1 MIYSDILTK
10 TEQVRDRLVSAIN
23 SKGGSLVSN
32 ATLNQC
38 ADAVTNLPE
47 GGTGGGAE
55 IPGQIFH
62 ASFAEDSEYAE
73 SGQPL
78 KKINTPQF
86 VVEDGIQCVNIYDAG
101 FQIDYPLFCGGNPFT
116 ISFWGKDSSAN
127 SEDSTVDVIFQGD
140 SGGYGRM
147 NVTYQD
153 GKFKVSNMQDWT
165 SSNQSTS
172 DLFHHYVVTYDR
184 KYHLFIDNLL
194 VAESSYEF
202 NLNLPRNPTMIGY
215 NSEYTAKRN
224 FYLANMKVFTR
235 VLSADEISTLYEEF
249 VNRDNQ
255 GGGGGE
261 IPVPIPQNGLKFYAP
276 LKTSFVAETGQALNE
291 SLCANLDEVVFEN
304 VDGVPCAFYSTGS
317 AATAFYNLIDNYA
330 SPLTVS
336 YWGKANRE
344 PDCHVSLRRQETTS
358 LQNIPGTV
366 LTTID
371 FDSLTAT
378 EAEVAELANATTVN
392 NDIVHHYCYTQD
404 GSSVK
409 IFKDGVILNSAN
421 RSLSYNDGRIY
432 LEIGINKG
440 AIGSVRIYN
449 RALSEDEVKILA
461 SEFSPVVGE
470 LFFTTTEADGKPD
483 GGYMF
488 AGTGTL
494 KLQLATGEITELSL
508 TDTMQR
514 AFSAYELSNVRVV
527 SGAQGVTWLSI
538 NRIGINYI
546 DLSNFW
552 SLERLHMP
560 ISSSPEIK
568 NLSSCHQLNY
578 VDVGNSALSSEQVD
592 QLLADI
598 LASNSH
604 LYSESFSGSINVS
617 LNAVPTAA
625 GLETIAQLESVG
637 WSVNYDRG

>member
-32 ATLNQC
+32 ASLNQC

-47 GGTGGGAE
+47 GGGGGAK

-78 KKINTPQF
+78 TKIGTPQF
-86 VVEDGIQCVNIYDAG
+86 VVEDGIPCVRLGEGG
-101 FQIDYPLFCGGNPFT
+101 FQVDYPLFSGNKPFT
-116 ISFWGKDSSAN
+116 ISYWGKCVTENDPGPL
-127 SEDSTVDVIFQGD
+127 TVYQGQPGAYRVVFLTHNGGNFCASNGNVIFATE
-140 SGGYGRM
+140 
-147 NVTYQD
+147 VEE
-153 GKFKVSNMQDWT
+153 K
-165 SSNQSTS
+165 
-172 DLFHHYVVTYDR
+172 LIFHHF
-184 KYHLFIDNLL
+184 LFIYDQKKYLFFVDGNQIG
-194 VAESSYEF
+194 ESSSEF
-202 NLNLPRNPTMIGY
+202 QLNIYRENFYIGY
-215 NSEYTAKRN
+215 DAKSIN
-224 FYLANMKVFTR
+224 TNQFYLANMRIFTR
-235 VLSADEISTLYEEF
+235 VLSAGEISTLYEEF

-261 IPVPIPQNGLKFYAP
+261 IPVQIPQNGLKFYAP

-304 VDGVPCAFYSTGS
+304 VDGVPCAFYSTGN

-336 YWGKANRE
+336 YWGKANGE

-366 LTTID
+366 FTTID

-409 IFKDGVILNSAN
+409 IFKDGVILSSAN

-432 LEIGINKG
+432 LDIGINKG
-440 AIGSVRIYN
+440 AIGSVRVYN

-483 GGYMF
+483 GGYMA

-527 SGAQGVTWLSI
+527 SGAQSVTLLSI
-538 NRIGINYI
+538 NRIGIDYI

-552 SLERLHMP
+552 SLEHLHMP

-568 NLSSCHQLNY
+568 NLSSCHRLNY
-578 VDVGNSALSSEQVD
+578 VDVSNSALSSAQVD

-604 LYSESFSGSINVS
+604 LYSEAFSGSINVL

-637 WSVNYDRG
+637 WSVIYDRG